1 MNIAGWA
8 LGAGHEEV
16 DGSAGLCWAK
26 ERAQCQGEAGASDID
41 RSRGSRAGGGGVSAT
56 HGAGRKGSPYHVAQA
71 PLSPEVEVPS
81 GVGALPSAINP
92 AAWPDIGAGSHALE
106 GFSVSLSEV
115 CRPVNPVIIRNGV
128 L

>member
-1 MNIAGWA
+1 MGVG
-8 LGAGHEEV
+8 GADHEEV
-16 DGSAGLCWAK
+16 DGSSGLCWAK

-81 GVGALPSAINP
+81 GVGALPSAL
-92 AAWPDIGAGSHALE
+92 AASHRYMGAGGGSSRAVE
-106 GFSVSLSEV
+106 
-115 CRPVNPVIIRNGV
+115 RPARAHGDVWHGV
-128 L
+128 FF